1 LKASSAR
8 RYLEFAG
15 LCLLAFAIIWW
26 FGRKLNWDE
35 VGTAVT
41 RANWLQL
48 GLAVI
53 VISAVYLFRAF
64 RWRAFLAPLISAEL
78 RHLFAATTV
87 GFSAVFLIGRMG
99 EIVRPVVLPMR
110 DPRIR
115 LSASLVTVFVERIYD
130 SMAIILLFAINL
142 LWLRLPGRH
151 APDITQFRTAGL
163 ALLGLAIVVVVGM
176 AWFRR
181 GSSTAIA
188 GWERF
193 VGNRWFMPARL
204 NHAAIRLLQQL
215 AKALRVLVDLRE
227 LAVTVIWTALVW
239 FGIAL
244 GNLLVMRAFGLPFG
258 LRETLFVLGW
268 SMVGSLVP
276 TPGGA
281 AGAFHAATAGA
292 LVVLGIDRETAAAV
306 SIVMHLVDFG
316 PAMLFGVFYFI
327 KGDINLSRLRS
338 LASPEVV
345 ERASG
350 DAAAPTPE
358 GAVRAMN

>member
-1 LKASSAR
+1 LNASSAR

-26 FGRKLNWDE
+26 FGHQLNWNE
-35 VGTAVT
+35 VGTAVKL
-41 RANWLQL
+41 ANWPLL

-53 VISAVYLFRAF
+53 VISMVYLFRAF
-64 RWRAFLAPLISAEL
+64 RWGAFLAPLVPAQL

-99 EIVRPVVLPMR
+99 EIVRPVMLPMR
-110 DPRIR
+110 DARIR

-130 SMAIILLFAINL
+130 SIAVISLFAINL
-142 LWLRLPGRH
+142 LWLRLPARYLE
-151 APDITQFRTAGL
+151 DITRIRSAGL
-163 ALLGLAIVVVVGM
+163 ILLGVAILAVIGLGL
-176 AWFRR
+176 FKR
-181 GSSTAIA
+181 SSRVAIA
-188 GWERF
+188 GWERL

-204 NHAAIRLLQQL
+204 NQIVIRLMQQL
-215 AKALRVLVDLRE
+215 AKALRVLVDVHE

-239 FGIAL
+239 LGITL
-244 GNLLVMRAFGLPFG
+244 GNLLVLRAFGLPFG
-258 LRETLFVLGW
+258 VRETVFVLGW

-292 LVVLGIDRETAAAV
+292 LVVLGIERETAAAV

-316 PAMLFGVFYFI
+316 PAMLFGIFYFVR
-327 KGDINLSRLRS
+327 GDVSLSRLRS

-345 ERASG
+345 ERVSE
-350 DAAAPTPE
+350 DEEAAAVS
-358 GAVRAMN
+358 GLN